1 MKYLSN
7 IFTTGAV
14 SQTPLRVLRYI
25 QKQLPKS
32 QPQHIIEL
40 GAGRGE
46 ITQKVIETYSNGS
59 QLKFDAFEINSTFA
73 TELQSS
79 FPGIIVHNHDA
90 VSFPSIVKN
99 PVDLIICSLPL
110 SFLSK
115 KDRTLLL
122 QNMRNQLAPGGEIII
137 LFHAVWLLWEFNH
150 TFSDAKVKWFR
161 HFPPYLLLTYSS
173 NLPDQ

>member
-14 SQTPLRVLRYI
+14 SQTPPRVLKYI

-32 QPQHIIEL
+32 PPQHIIEL

-46 ITQKVIETYSNGS
+46 ITQKVIETYSSGS
-59 QLKFDAFEINSTFA
+59 PLGFDAFEINSGFA
-73 TELQSS
+73 AELQSS
-79 FPGIIVHNHDA
+79 FPGITVHNHDA
-90 VSFPSIVKN
+90 VSFPARVNN
-99 PVDLIICSLPL
+99 PADLIICSLPL

-115 KDRTLLL
+115 KDRTVLL

-137 LFHAVWLLWEFNH
+137 LFHAVWLLWELNH
-150 TFSDAKVKWFR
+150 TFPGAKVKWFR
-161 HFPPYLLLTYSS
+161 HLPPYLLLTYSP
-173 NLPDQ
+173 NLPA